1 LRKLVISILLIA
13 VLAISVSLLAYFLVP
28 SPGNING
35 GTTLTTRFI
44 ELREYSGW
52 KGVESMVTPL
62 DEYVKT
68 VNGAAILFSDLQW
81 PQADSQNPFRDLVD
95 RGVGV
100 AIVTITSIK
109 NVHRYHDISA
119 YVVYNARIDEVVVKP
134 VNTITIPPEVEC
146 IKSPELCELAKNQ
159 SRVIDN
165 LISTIKEGSTIELSV
180 RAFIAK
186 DSINKT
192 NLTIKDIA
200 SPFPLL
206 EPGPQYLVFLKPE
219 LDGIHVYYDFIWG
232 PWAYLIQ
239 DGKVYSFNYI
249 KPPANVGLD
258 PSKLFK
264 SPYIHWKPYPYE
276 KLREIATQ
284 KLSVNGEPLE
294 NFIPEITR
302 R

>member
-1 LRKLVISILLIA
+1 MSILLIA
-13 VLAISVSLLAYFLVP
+13 VLAISIPLLAYFLVP

-35 GTTLTTRFI
+35 GTTPTTRFI
-44 ELREYSGW
+44 ELKEYSGW
-52 KGVESMVTPL
+52 KGVESMITPL
-62 DEYVKT
+62 DEYVKN
-68 VNGAAILFSDLQW
+68 VNGAAILFSDLLW
-81 PQADSQNPFRDLVD
+81 PQANSQNPFRDLVD

-109 NVHRYHDISA
+109 NVHRYHDIFA
-119 YVVYNARIDEVVVKP
+119 YVVYNARIDKVVVKP
-134 VNTITIPPEVEC
+134 VNPITIPPEVEC
-146 IKSPELCELAKNQ
+146 IKSPELCELAENQ
-159 SRVIDN
+159 SKVIDD
-165 LISTIKEGSTIELSV
+165 LISMAREGNTVELSV

-192 NLTIKDIA
+192 KLTIKDIA

-206 EPGPQYLVFLKPE
+206 EPGYQYLVFLKPE
-219 LDGIHVYYDFIWG
+219 LDGIHVYYDFVWG

-239 DGKVYSFNYI
+239 GGKIYSLNCI
-249 KPPANVGLD
+249 KPPANVSLD
-258 PSKLFK
+258 PTKLFK

-276 KLREIATQ
+276 KLREIAIQ

-294 NFIPEITR
+294 NFISEIIR